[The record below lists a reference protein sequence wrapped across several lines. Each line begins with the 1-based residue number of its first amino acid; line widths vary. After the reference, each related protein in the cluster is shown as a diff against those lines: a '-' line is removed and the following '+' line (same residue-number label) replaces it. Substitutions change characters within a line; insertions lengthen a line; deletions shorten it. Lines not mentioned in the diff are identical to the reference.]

1 MYYRKSAASFTEAAL
16 LSCVRSKK
24 QQPRTEM
31 CGAADK
37 ER

>member
-24 QQPRTEM
+24 QQLRTFL
-31 CGAADK
+31 CGAAGK

>member
-24 QQPRTEM
+24 QQLRTEM
-31 CGAADK
+31 CGAAGK

>member
-16 LSCVRSKK
+16 LSCVRSKSNS
-24 QQPRTEM
+24 PAHFCAELPT
-31 CGAADK
+31 K

>member
-16 LSCVRSKK
+16 LSCVYSKK
-24 QQPRTEM
+24 QQPRTFL

>member
-16 LSCVRSKK
+16 LSCVRSQK
-24 QQPRTEM
+24 QQLRTFL
-31 CGAADK
+31 CGAAGK

>member
-16 LSCVRSKK
+16 LSYVRSKK